1 MGVGAP
7 DIDTD
12 YWDGGAGA
20 FNQPIGSW
28 NTARVTVMERMFNGA
43 RAFDQNIASW
53 NTAAVVSMHQMF
65 NCFAAAYWAS
75 GASAFKQD
83 ISGWNVQSVTSL
95 GGVFDS
101 TQLVA
106 CTKRR
111 MYDAWGSTLQ
121 AAYPTWVSVATC
133 TPVPST
139 RSPTTAS
146 QTALTQS
153 PRGGIVA
160 TGTPTSQ
167 APIIAVVA
175 PSASPSKASP
185 TASSQQMLLTTAPGN
200 ATVTSSGDA
209 KAIAGGIG
217 GAVAAVLLVV
227 GAVIL
232 RKTCRK
238 LKAKDAAKPDASTH
252 ELQRKD
258 RAEALKLGAG
268 ASLATNAPWLRLVTA
283 GRSLQ
288 VGRWLLRL
296 RPPLCFQPDSMQRWR
311 SPRRSARYICPIVPR
326 GH

>member
-1 MGVGAP
+1 MVVHGVESSVDAVFCLLLG
-7 DIDTD
+7 
-12 YWDGGAGA
+12 
-20 FNQPIGSW
+20 QPCVPSS
-28 NTARVTVMERMFNGA
+28 VQCQM
-43 RAFDQNIASW
+43 
-53 NTAAVVSMHQMF
+53 AVCATTPMPTTFQV
-65 NCFAAAYWAS
+65 
-75 GASAFKQD
+75 
-83 ISGWNVQSVTSL
+83 
-95 GGVFDS
+95 
-101 TQLVA
+101 
-106 CTKRR
+106 
-111 MYDAWGSTLQ
+111 STLYTD
-121 AAYPTWVSVATC
+121 A
-133 TPVPST
+133 
-139 RSPTTAS
+139 
-146 QTALTQS
+146 
-153 PRGGIVA
+153 
-160 TGTPTSQ
+160 PTSQ

-268 ASLATNAPWLRLVTA
+268 ASLATNAPWLRLITA
-283 GRSLQ
+283 GRWLQ